1 MAAPRHAAAPVDSL
15 AHEAKAA
22 LAELAET
29 NEPIDLHVRTAT
41 QDRNVQLPSATVPAL
56 LIILDALES
65 GDSVRVV
72 REQPEL
78 TTAEAARELHVSRPY
93 LVKLLEQ
100 GAMPFRKVGNQRRI
114 RRKDFDA
121 YKQVDDERRHALLE
135 ELTREA
141 QEQGYGYDR

>member
-1 MAAPRHAAAPVDSL
+1 MAAARHEATPVNSL

-29 NEPIDLHVRTAT
+29 NEPIDLHVRTTT

-72 REQPEL
+72 REHPEL

-121 YKQVDDERRHALLE
+121 YKQADDERRHTLLD

-141 QEQGYGYDR
+141 QEQGNGYDR